1 MKFTGFST
9 HTLLFRTVMVTIS
22 VLILLTNV
30 AAAFPSSNSFF
41 GVFFQKL
48 LGLFF
53 GHQGIVRS
61 APTYSTA
68 PVDSTNIWDPAG
80 SPQPPKP

>member
-1 MKFTGFST
+1 MKLTGFST
-9 HTLLFRTVMVTIS
+9 HTLLFRTVMVTVS
-22 VLILLTNV
+22 LLILLTNV

-53 GHQGIVRS
+53 GHHATVHTV
-61 APTYSTA
+61 PTYSTA
-68 PVDSTNIWDPAG
+68 PVDSTYIWDPSG